1 MLYAIIAVFA
11 LAAVAGIIILK
22 NWLTGG
28 ATSRA
33 TIYTHGVLAAS
44 GLVLLIVH
52 YFQNGAKALQ
62 ASLILFIVAAL
73 AGFYMF
79 FRDLKGK
86 MSPTWLAIVHGL
98 VGATGLILIIVMVI

>member
-11 LAAVAGIIILK
+11 FAAVVGFVILK
-22 NWLTGG
+22 NWLTG
-28 ATSRA
+28 ATTSRS
-33 TIYTHGVLAAS
+33 TIYAHGILAAI
-44 GLVLLIVH
+44 GLLLLIIH

-62 ASLILFIVAAL
+62 TSLILFVIAAL

-79 FRDLKGK
+79 FRDIKGK
-86 MSPTWLAIVHGL
+86 MSPTWLAVVHAL